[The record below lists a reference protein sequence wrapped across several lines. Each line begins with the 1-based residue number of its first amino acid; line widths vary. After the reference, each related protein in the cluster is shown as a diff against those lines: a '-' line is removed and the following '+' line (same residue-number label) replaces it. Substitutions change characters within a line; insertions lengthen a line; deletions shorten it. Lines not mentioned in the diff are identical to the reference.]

1 MLVCG
6 LVCVLCVRVGDYV
19 VAMRAIWQYDD
30 TLSYTRTW
38 PPMSSSRLQCC
49 CASCSSPVSLQ

>member
-1 MLVCG
+1 MLACG
-6 LVCVLCVRVGDYV
+6 LVRVLGVRVGDYV
-19 VAMRAIWQYDD
+19 VSMRAIWQYDD

-49 CASCSSPVSLQ
+49 CASWSSPVSLQ

>member
-1 MLVCG
+1 M
-6 LVCVLCVRVGDYV
+6 CVLCVRVGDYV
-19 VAMRAIWQYDD
+19 VGMRAIWQYDD
-30 TLSYTRTW
+30 NLSYTRTC